1 MNTQPSIL
9 ESMKRFPTFEYKA
22 QTLVFYINQA
32 TPLDFINELIHRVK
46 NIKQFTIATKY
57 DYTLNHPCL
66 IQICFSEHI
75 KTYLILIEVRYLPSS
90 TGILFQRI
98 QFLLSI
104 ILSPSNLLQ
113 SWGDL
118 KHELRHFLFHNLFSF
133 QQIEQIQVVNVQQKF
148 KRWFDKIF
156 DHTTECYEL
165 YDNMND
171 NSNCICLH
179 RPLKHTYDEWS
190 LHMAIGFISQQYLD
204 TSFIYSNWNI
214 GLYLQV
220 HIPSFQEDHNY
231 NCINDAFHLRIEYEK
246 RCRSILN
253 EYVVKECLAINKLA
267 SFLQNVLIRKH
278 KEEYLKNYYMDH

>member
-9 ESMKRFPTFEYKA
+9 DSIKRFPTFEYKA
-22 QTLVFYINQA
+22 RIPVFYINQA
-32 TPLDFINELIHRVK
+32 TPLDFINQLIHRVK

-57 DYTLNHPCL
+57 DYTFNHPCL
-66 IQICFSEHI
+66 IQLCFSEDI

-90 TGILFQRI
+90 TCILFQRI

-118 KHELRHFLFHNLFSF
+118 KHELRHFLIHNLFST

-190 LHMAIGFISQQYLD
+190 LTMAIGFISQQYLD
-204 TSFIYSNWNI
+204 TSFVYSHWSI
-214 GLYLQV
+214 GLNFEGPV
-220 HIPSFQEDHNY
+220 PSFLQDHNY
-231 NCINDAFHLRIEYEK
+231 SSIYHAFNLRIENAK
-246 RCRSILN
+246 RRRAILN
-253 EYVVKECLAINKLA
+253 EYVVKECLAIYKLA
-267 SFLQNVLIRKH
+267 SFLQNPLIRKH
-278 KEEYLKNYYMDH
+278 KEEYLKNYYMNH